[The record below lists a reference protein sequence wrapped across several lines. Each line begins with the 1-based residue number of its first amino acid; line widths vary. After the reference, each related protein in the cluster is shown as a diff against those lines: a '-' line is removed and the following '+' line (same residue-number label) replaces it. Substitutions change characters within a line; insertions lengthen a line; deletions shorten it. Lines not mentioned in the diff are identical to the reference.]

1 MKDMVRLLMVGLALV
16 LSLTLV
22 ACGGG
27 GSAPAETGS
36 EETSE
41 EAAGGEEA
49 TDGEEGGEEA
59 ADGGEVSANLEI
71 AAAGE
76 QLLYDVESLM
86 APAGE
91 EITVTFNNPSAINQ
105 HNFIVLNSS
114 DEADAAAFNEEAAAA
129 GDPYVPSDTSLIIAQ
144 TELLNPGES
153 GTVSFGALDAG
164 DYIYICT
171 VPGHYEAGMWGVLT
185 VQ

>member
-16 LSLTLV
+16 LSMTLV
-22 ACGGG
+22 ACGG

-49 TDGEEGGEEA
+49 AEGEEGGEEA
-59 ADGGEVSANLEI
+59 AGGEASANLEI

-76 QLLYDVESLM
+76 QLLYDVESLT
-86 APAGE
+86 APSGE
-91 EITVTFNNPSAINQ
+91 EITVNFNNPSAINQ
-105 HNFIVLNSS
+105 HNWILLNTS
-114 DEADAAAFNEEAAAA
+114 DEADAAAFNEAAAAA

-144 TELLNPGES
+144 TELLNPGEN
-153 GTVSFGALDAG
+153 GTVSFDALDAG